1 MRLRRWMAC
10 LGVPVIAIA
19 VIAYLFTWRWF
30 IPILEQQASAALG
43 RTIAIEDLEVR
54 LGRIVEVT
62 LRGVRV
68 DNPEGFQ
75 AEQPFARLGS
85 LVVVVDA
92 MAYWNDR
99 AIVVPSVTVD
109 GADVQ
114 AVAPS
119 KESNN
124 FTFALGG
131 PAGEGAASDPASG
144 PRIGV
149 LNIRNGRLRVAHAPL
164 RADFNIELE
173 TRQGANAEPQL
184 MARATGTYADQPLS
198 AVLTGGAILSLREA
212 ERPWPIDL
220 RVENGPTRAHLTG
233 TLRNPLAFAGADLR
247 LELAGPSMGLLM
259 PLTGIPIPQTPRYR
273 VSGRLAYAEGR
284 LRFTEMQGQVGNS
297 DLGGTVT
304 IDPRGQRPDV
314 TAELRSRRVDL
325 ADLTGFIGGTPGR
338 DTPTRPDAGASGRIL
353 PDTPIDI
360 PKFEAANIH
369 LRYRAEQIRGRSTP
383 LDNLDVALELVD
395 GVLTLRP
402 LRFGVGRGEIAA
414 DVTLTP
420 REGGN
425 VHAVA
430 DINFRRLDISRL
442 MQAAGSQGGG
452 ALSGRA
458 RIDGIGRSTAQLL
471 ARGNGSLALSTSG
484 GNLSALLVDLSGL
497 RLGSAILSALG
508 MPGRTEIECF
518 VANFALERGVLNTRA
533 LLLETDSALMSGSGT
548 IRLDQETIDY
558 RIRSE
563 AKRFTIAALP
573 TSIMVTGRFSD
584 PSVMPEVV
592 ELGLRGGL
600 AAVLGLVAVPLAIL
614 PTIEFGIGDD
624 PRCNAML
631 QRISRPQ
638 QPRPQQR

>member
-1 MRLRRWMAC
+1 MRFHRWMAY
-10 LGVPVIAIA
+10 LGVPIIAVA

-30 IPILEQQASAALG
+30 IPVLEQQASAALG
-43 RTIAIEDLEVR
+43 RNIAIEDLDVR

-85 LVVVVDA
+85 LVVLVDA

-99 AIVVPSVTVD
+99 AIVIPSVTVD

-124 FTFALGG
+124 FTFALGE

-149 LNIRNGRLRVAHAPL
+149 LNIRNGRVRVAHAPL

-173 TRQGANAEPQL
+173 TRDGANAEPQL
-184 MARATGTYADQPLS
+184 VARAAGTYADQPLN
-198 AVLTGGAILSLREA
+198 AELTGGAILSLRET

-220 RVENGPTRAHLTG
+220 RVENGPTRAHLAG

-247 LELAGPSMGLLM
+247 LELAGPNMGLLM

-284 LRFTEMQGQVGNS
+284 IRFTGIQGQVGNS
-297 DLGGTVT
+297 DLGGAVT

-314 TAELRSRRVDL
+314 TADLRSRRVDL

-369 LRYRAEQIRGRSTP
+369 LRYRAAQIRGRSTP

-402 LRFGVGRGEIAA
+402 LRFGVGRGEIIA
-414 DVTLTP
+414 DVSLTP
-420 REGGN
+420 QDGGN

-430 DINFRRLDISRL
+430 DVNFRRLDISRL

-458 RIDGIGRSTAQLL
+458 RIDGTGRSTAQLL

-533 LLLETDSALMSGSGT
+533 LLLETDSALISGSGT
-548 IRLDQETIDY
+548 VRLDQEMIDY

-573 TSIMVTGRFSD
+573 TSIAVTGRFSD
-584 PSVMPEVV
+584 PSVMPDVV

-600 AAVLGLVAVPLAIL
+600 AAALGLVAVPLAIL

>member
-1 MRLRRWMAC
+1 MRLRRWMIS

-43 RTIAIEDLEVR
+43 RNVAIEDLDVR
-54 LGRIVEVT
+54 LGRTTEIT
-62 LRGVRV
+62 FRGVRV

-75 AEQPFARLGS
+75 AERPFAQLGT
-85 LVVVVDA
+85 LVALVDV
-92 MAYWNDR
+92 MAYWNER
-99 AIVVPSVTVD
+99 AIVIPSITID

-114 AVAPS
+114 AIAAS

-131 PAGEGAASDPASG
+131 PSGEAAAADPSAG

-149 LNIRNGRLRVAHAPL
+149 LNIRNGRVHIAHAPL
-164 RADFNIELE
+164 RADFNVELE
-173 TRQGANAEPQL
+173 TRENPNAEPQL
-184 MARATGTYADQPLS
+184 LGRANGTYADQPLS
-198 AVLTGGAILSLREA
+198 AELTGGAILSLRET

-220 RVENGPTRAHLTG
+220 RLENGPTRARLTG
-233 TLRNPLAFAGADLR
+233 TLRDPLAFAGADLR

-273 VSGRLAYAEGR
+273 VQGQLAYAEGR
-284 LRFTEMQGQVGNS
+284 VRFTEMQGQVGNS
-297 DLGGTVT
+297 DLAGSIAV
-304 IDPRGQRPDV
+304 DPKGERPDV
-314 TAELRSRRVDL
+314 TADLRSRRVDL

-338 DTPTRPDAGASGRIL
+338 DAPTRPDAGASGRIL
-353 PDTPIDI
+353 PDTPINL
-360 PKFEAANIH
+360 PKFEAANVH
-369 LRYRAEQIRGRSTP
+369 LRYRAGQIRGRSTP

-414 DVTLTP
+414 DITLTP
-420 REGGN
+420 REGDQA
-425 VHAVA
+425 HAVA
-430 DINFRRLDISRL
+430 DINFRRVDISRL

-452 ALSGRA
+452 SLSGRA
-458 RIDGIGRSTAQLL
+458 RIDGTGRSTAQLL
-471 ARGNGSLALSTSG
+471 ARGNGALTLSTSG

-508 MPGRTEIECF
+508 MPDRAPIECF
-518 VANFALERGVLNTRA
+518 VADFALERGTLNTRA
-533 LLLETDSALMSGSGT
+533 LFLETDSALISGTGT
-548 IRLDQETIDY
+548 IRLDQESIDY
-558 RIRSE
+558 RIRSA

-573 TSIMVTGRFSD
+573 TGVLITGRFGN
-584 PSVMPEVV
+584 PSVTPEVL
-592 ELGLRGGL
+592 ELGVRGGL
-600 AAVLGLVAVPLAIL
+600 AAALGLAAGPLAIL

-631 QRISRPQ
+631 DRIRRPEQDRPRQR
-638 QPRPQQR
+638 